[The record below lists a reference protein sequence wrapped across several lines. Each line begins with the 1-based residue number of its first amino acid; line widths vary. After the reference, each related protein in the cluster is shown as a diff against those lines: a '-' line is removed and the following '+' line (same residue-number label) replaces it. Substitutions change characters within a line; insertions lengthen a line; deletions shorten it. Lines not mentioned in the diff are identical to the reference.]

1 MNVEIHGTKLVG
13 IGLLLVGLIGGC
25 NRNSA
30 PSNDRAARVVVYCSV
45 DESFARDVLA
55 KFQRDTGIEVAAIY
69 DSEAGKTTGLVNRIV
84 REAQSGRPG
93 ADVFWS
99 GELFGTMR
107 LAQADLLDAYD
118 PPPAADIPPRYR
130 DPRRRWTALAV
141 RASVLAF
148 DPKRTPPAE
157 VPTQWEDIV
166 KPEIASH
173 TAIANPLF
181 GTTHGHVA
189 AMFALWGPARGRAF
203 LQSLRDNGALIVDGN
218 SATVRA
224 VIDGHV
230 KFAMTDSDDVWAGQ
244 RGGTSL
250 DSRPLDMGD
259 GGTLLIPCSVG
270 VVKGGPNA
278 QAARRLA
285 DFLVSAEVERM
296 LAKSDSRNIPVRE
309 ALRKELDMS
318 APAESK
324 IAFDQIA
331 DAIEESAEAVREILI
346 R

>member
-1 MNVEIHGTKLVG
+1 MNVEIHGTRLVG
-13 IGLLLVGLIGGC
+13 FGLLLVWLIGGC
-25 NRNSA
+25 NRDSSQPNAIQS
-30 PSNDRAARVVVYCSV
+30 RVVVYCSV

-55 KFQRDTGIEVAAIY
+55 KFQGNTGIEVAAIY

-107 LAQADLLDAYD
+107 LAQAGLLDTYD

-130 DPRRRWTALAV
+130 DPRHRWTAFAV
-141 RASVLAF
+141 RARVLAF
-148 DPKRTPPAE
+148 DPKRTPAAE
-157 VPTQWEDIV
+157 VPTQWVDIA
-166 KPEIASH
+166 KPEIARH

-181 GTTHGHVA
+181 GTTRGHVT
-189 AMFALWGPARGRAF
+189 AMFALWSPERGRAF

-218 SATVRA
+218 SASVRA
-224 VIDGHV
+224 VIDGRA
-230 KFAMTDSDDVWAGQ
+230 KFALTDSDDVWGAQ
-244 RGGTSL
+244 RGGASL

-278 QAARRLA
+278 QAARRLT
-285 DFLVSAEVERM
+285 DFLVSAEVERV

-324 IAFDQIA
+324 IGFDQIA
-331 DAIEESAEAVREILI
+331 DAMEESEKAVREILI

>member
-1 MNVEIHGTKLVG
+1 MNVEIHGTRLVG
-13 IGLLLVGLIGGC
+13 FGLLLVWLIGGC
-25 NRNSA
+25 NRDSSQPNAIQS
-30 PSNDRAARVVVYCSV
+30 RVVVYCSV

-55 KFQRDTGIEVAAIY
+55 KFQGNTGIEVAAIY

-130 DPRRRWTALAV
+130 DPRHRWTAFAV
-141 RASVLAF
+141 RARVLAF
-148 DPKRTPPAE
+148 DPKRTPAAE
-157 VPTQWEDIV
+157 VPTQWVDIA
-166 KPEIASH
+166 KPEIAMH

-189 AMFALWGPARGRAF
+189 AMFALWSPERGRAF

-218 SATVRA
+218 SASVRA
-224 VIDGHV
+224 VIDGHA
-230 KFAMTDSDDVWAGQ
+230 KFALTDSDDVWAGQ

-270 VVKGGPNA
+270 VVRGGPNA
-278 QAARRLA
+278 LAARRLA

-296 LAKSDSRNIPVRE
+296 LATSDSRNIPVRE

-324 IAFDQIA
+324 IGFDQIA
-331 DAIEESAEAVREILI
+331 DAMEESAEAVREILI